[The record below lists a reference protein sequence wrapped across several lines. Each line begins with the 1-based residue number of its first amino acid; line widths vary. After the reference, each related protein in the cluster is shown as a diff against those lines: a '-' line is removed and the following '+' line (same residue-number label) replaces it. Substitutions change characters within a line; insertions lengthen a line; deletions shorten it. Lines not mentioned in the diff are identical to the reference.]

1 MLSRS
6 QEIDKHPE
14 RFDPEEDSGKLID
27 AEHRARYHWA
37 AQVAASKRVLDAGCG
52 LGYGTEILSSAGA
65 AEVIGIDLN
74 AEAVEEARRRINGAG
89 TVQQG
94 DVQGLEF
101 GDQSFDLVVCF
112 ETIEHV
118 EEAPSA
124 LAEFHRVLRPGGVLL
139 LSSPNPDAYPPG
151 NEHHVREY
159 KPGELVDLVCEH
171 FSNVEYHR
179 QAALLAS
186 GIELGNGGSHGQNGD
201 APQTTRLQTRELE
214 SGREQFGL
222 IAASDAEVPHLDR
235 FLALAPPFEVRWWS
249 EQVAAAHAEADEARA
264 ESEKAIEAAREDALA
279 TVTSIEERARRQLA
293 EKSDE
298 LEAAKSSAAAA
309 EQQAAER
316 IQALE
321 RESQKLLAQAQA
333 QARLVEERLQET
345 SRSLLESNQEL
356 AQVPLLKH
364 RLAELHEEHAHLW
377 GRFNE
382 LEGSRS
388 WRLTSPL
395 RGFRAYFRFRG

>member
-1 MLSRS
+1 MLSGG

-37 AQVAASKRVLDAGCG
+37 AQVATGKRVLDAGCG

-65 AEVIGIDLN
+65 AEVVGVDLD
-74 AEAVEEARRRINGAG
+74 AEAVEEARRRVNGAG
-89 TVQQG
+89 DIRRG
-94 DVQGLEF
+94 DVQRLDF
-101 GDQSFDLVVCF
+101 DDRSFDLVVCF

-118 EEAPSA
+118 EGAPSA

-171 FSNVEYHR
+171 FRNVEYHR

-186 GIELGNGGSHGQNGD
+186 GIELGNGRSNGQNGGT
-201 APQTTRLQTRELE
+201 PQATRLQTRELE
-214 SGREQFGL
+214 PGREQFGL
-222 IAASDAEVPHLDR
+222 IAASDAEVPNLDR
-235 FLALAPPFEVRWWS
+235 FLALAPPFEVRWWA
-249 EQVAAAHAEADEARA
+249 EQLAAAHAEADEARA
-264 ESEKAIEAAREDALA
+264 ESAKAIEAAREDALA
-279 TVTSIEERARRQLA
+279 TVTSIEDRARRQLA
-293 EKSDE
+293 EKGDE
-298 LEAAKSSAAAA
+298 LENVKGNASAAV
-309 EQQAAER
+309 
-316 IQALE
+316 
-321 RESQKLLAQAQA
+321 RESQRLLAQTEA
-333 QARLVEERLQET
+333 QARLLEERLQET
-345 SRSLLESNQEL
+345 SRGLLESNQEL

-364 RLAELHEEHAHLW
+364 RLAELHEEHAQLW

-382 LEGSRS
+382 LAGSRS
-388 WRLTSPL
+388 WRLTAPL
-395 RGFRAYFRFRG
+395 RRFRAYFRFRG